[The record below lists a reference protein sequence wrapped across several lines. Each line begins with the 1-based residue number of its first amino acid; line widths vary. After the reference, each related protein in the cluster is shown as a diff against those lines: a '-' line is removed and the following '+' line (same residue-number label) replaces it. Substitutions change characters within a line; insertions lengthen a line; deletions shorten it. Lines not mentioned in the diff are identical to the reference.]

1 MKILNGAHVERDIS
15 VDQFEGIV
23 GTSGLTITS
32 PLLKMRCLQRK
43 MPYNFAYIRQV
54 HELRAGKS
62 TH

>member
-32 PLLKMRCLQRK
+32 PLLKMRCLQK
-43 MPYNFAYIRQV
+43 EDALQLCIYPSGA
-54 HELRAGKS
+54 
-62 TH
+62 